1 MMQQK
6 TKYQIRSICKCIS
19 LPVILCHQN
28 VPCLKFLAAKQTYIF
43 SLFPVTYCNGTG
55 HIFTE
60 VCEGYVFTHVCHSV
74 HRGGVPAPGG
84 GVSCP
89 GRSGL
94 GVSGPGGAC
103 SWGCLVLG
111 RACSRGRVP
120 APSGVPAPGG
130 YLVPEG
136 SSPGG
141 CLLWRVPGGEPPS
154 PWLLLRAVRI
164 LLECIL
170 VMKVLKSKNFF
181 HLFFTHRFTV
191 TKAQTLYQSW
201 ICYFNCINLN
211 LSLFSTANGDT
222 HF

>member
-6 TKYQIRSICKCIS
+6 TTKYQIRSVCKCIS

-28 VPCLKFLAAKQTYIF
+28 VPCLKFQAAKKTYIF

-55 HIFTE
+55 HIFTA
-60 VCEGYVFTHVCHSV
+60 CKRSLRRLYFTRVCHSV
-74 HRGGVPAPGG
+74 HRDGVPALGG

-89 GRSGL
+89 GGVWSGGCLVRGVPALGGCLVL
-94 GVSGPGGAC
+94 GVACSRGGAC
-103 SWGCLVLG
+103 SWGC
-111 RACSRGRVP
+111 
-120 APSGVPAPGG
+120 
-130 YLVPEG
+130 LVPEG

-141 CLLWRVPGGEPPS
+141 CLLWGVPGGEPPR
-154 PWLLLRAVRI
+154 WLLLRAVRI

-181 HLFFTHRFTV
+181 HLFFTHRLTV
-191 TKAQTLYQSW
+191 TIAQTLYQSW

-222 HF
+222 YF